1 MKKKAKAA
9 KLKAIDRR
17 VKKIDKAVSN
27 EKARTKKATPPVQIP
42 QKLPPK
48 KKDAAEAT
56 GPALKRSVSA
66 VVLELDDFDKKS
78 LDGHRVVVQE
88 GIASADTTVRL
99 QCKKCG
105 HVDEALLA
113 KFFAV
118 SDDKPPIAYPLE
130 VFKEMV
136 RKLRKKHRGCG
147 GLTTRGIQQGLG
159 LFDEVR

>member
-17 VKKIDKAVSN
+17 VKKIDKAVAE
-27 EKARTKKATPPVQIP
+27 EKVRTR
-42 QKLPPK
+42 KLPPK

-56 GPALKRSVSA
+56 GPALKRAVSA

-88 GIASADTTVRL
+88 GIAPADTTVRL

-118 SDDKPPIAYPLE
+118 TGDKPPIAYPLE
-130 VFKEMV
+130 VFKELM

-147 GLTTRGIQQGLG
+147 GLTTRGIQQSLG